1 DDPATATDERQHLR
15 NATQLL
21 PKLPQEDSCS
31 RKGTGSAKKTVE
43 VRAQFVRPLG
53 PSVQL
58 MHSTGPTHD
67 NSEQSSIMGSPLN
80 TAHVLRFLV
89 EGHAHTSTDCCRW
102 FTRRRWILLH
112 GTSRGPDQPSPIAR
126 IVVPNSTGFSQCA
139 ASCRPG
145 RNHSASSSDIATP
158 DPTGER
164 TLSFRKNDHYWR
176 AS

>member
-1 DDPATATDERQHLR
+1 MPGNGHHGRQDEAAGTAWQSHPPRPRRRRGQPDDPATTTDERQHLR

-112 GTSRGPDQPSPIAR
+112 GTSRGPEQPGLEP
-126 IVVPNSTGFSQCA
+126 QQ
-139 ASCRPG
+139 
-145 RNHSASSSDIATP
+145 
-158 DPTGER
+158 
-164 TLSFRKNDHYWR
+164 
-176 AS
+176 